1 MRRYTQNKQYATA
14 YREYIEHIK
23 VRAEDVENSV
33 QQTADRQRYYAAV
46 PYLKRPVG
54 HRKILPF
61 EYERRYSTQK
71 EGKKGHT
78 EHPKG
83 YDALCKRFV
92 YYSEQRTKAKCDEV
106 GIQYF

>member
-1 MRRYTQNKQYATA
+1 MHRYTQNKQYATA

-46 PYLKRPVG
+46 PKLERKVG
-54 HRKILPF
+54 YRCLLSF

-71 EGKKGHT
+71 EGNKRHT
-78 EHPKG
+78 QNPKG